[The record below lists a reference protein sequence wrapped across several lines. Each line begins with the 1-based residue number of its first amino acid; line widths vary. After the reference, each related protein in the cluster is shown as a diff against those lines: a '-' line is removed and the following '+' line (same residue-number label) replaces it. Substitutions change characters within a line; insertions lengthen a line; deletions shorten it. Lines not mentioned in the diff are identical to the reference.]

1 MKYQTLDRILKK
13 KADYN
18 LIMAGRDTGKST
30 AMTKHLIDEY
40 KKYGRK
46 FIRLFRKRGNSF
58 NSADSWFD
66 EYKAGGKFETGD
78 DFTFDGENYYI
89 NGDLFGATAIISMAG
104 TYRSKVYDPRIYHAV
119 FDEYIGVTM
128 DEYVEEEVKK
138 FLSIL
143 TTCFRHR
150 ERKVWLLGNNY
161 NDCSKHNPYHL
172 YFGIDIDRDKLKQGD
187 IKVYKSKRFK
197 DPATIAFEFGRIA
210 YENETEIPK
219 AERLDGNEV
228 ATTGNFGKVW
238 DVFDQKERYP
248 NPVSFLRDSIDN
260 YFIADTFNRC
270 YFAVIN
276 DEMQCIDW
284 ITTTDDLT
292 QIGKSG
298 NLDEYRA
305 LIEYREYFIN
315 LYGETDYEAA
325 VMGAMPYEITYPL
338 YCDGNRYGENCDD
351 FLTGIRR
358 IYRGYTYQYCDS
370 NIKYLFERIVLRGI
384 MQ

>member
-30 AMTKHLIDEY
+30 AMTKYLIEEY

-46 FIRLFRKRGNSF
+46 FLRLFRKRGNSF
-58 NSADSWFD
+58 NAADSWFD
-66 EYKAGGKFETGD
+66 EYKQGGKFETGD

-89 NGDLFGATAIISMAG
+89 NGDFFGATAIVSMAG

-161 NDCSKHNPYHL
+161 NENSKYNPYHT

-197 DPATIAFEFGRIA
+197 NPAVIAFEFGRIA
-210 YENETEIPK
+210 YENEEEIPK
-219 AERLDGNEV
+219 GERLDGNDV

-248 NPVSFLRDSIDN
+248 APISFLRDSIDN
-260 YFIADTFNRC
+260 YFISDTFNRC
-270 YFAVIN
+270 YFAVVN
-276 DEMQCIDW
+276 EEMQCIDW
-284 ITTTDDLT
+284 IATPDDLT

-298 NLDEYRA
+298 NLDEYKA
-305 LIEYREYFIN
+305 LTEYRDYFVN
-315 LYGETDYEAA
+315 LYGQTDYDAA
-325 VMGAMPYEITYPL
+325 VMESMPYEITYPL
-338 YCDGNRYGENCDD
+338 YSGGNRYGENCDD